1 VHGITA
7 YVMWGAVPV
16 YWKLMIEISPIEI
29 LAHRVIWGMVAL
41 LAIVQI
47 ARAWPGA
54 RAAVADRRTLAMMAL
69 SGSLLLVNWGTYIY
83 AVTSGRIIDASLG
96 YFINPLVSVGFG
108 TVILHER
115 LRKLQWLAI
124 GLALAGVAIQSWRL
138 GHLPW
143 ISLVLAASFGSYGLV
158 RKVARVDSLAGS
170 FLETT
175 LMVPLA
181 AAYLGVLAAHGAGG
195 LGHARVGM
203 QLLLVSTGVV
213 TAVPLVLFTSAARRL
228 PLSTIGFLQYLTPS
242 GQLVLAI
249 ALYHEPF
256 ARDQWLAF
264 GLIWLGLSVFTIDL
278 VRAKRSPAR
287 SASRVPSE
295 QRSAGRT
302 E

>member
-1 VHGITA
+1 MVPESRRGLVHGITA

-16 YWKLMIEISPIEI
+16 YWKLMVEISPIEI
-29 LAHRVIWGMVAL
+29 LAHRVVWGMVAL
-41 LAIVQI
+41 LAIVQL
-47 ARAWPGA
+47 ARAWPGV
-54 RAAVADRRTLAMMAL
+54 RAAAADRRTLAMMAL

-83 AVTSGRIIDASLG
+83 AVTAGRIIDASLG

-124 GLALAGVAIQSWRL
+124 GLALAGVALQSWRL

-158 RKVARVDSLAGS
+158 RKVARVESLAGS

-181 AAYLGVLAAHGAGG
+181 AAYLGVLAAHGQGG
-195 LGHARVGM
+195 LGHASAGM
-203 QLLLVSTGVV
+203 HLLLISTGIV

-242 GQLVLAI
+242 GQFVLAI

-264 GLIWLGLSVFTIDL
+264 GLIWLGLIAFTADL
-278 VRAKRSPAR
+278 V
-287 SASRVPSE
+287 SRTD
-295 QRSAGRT
+295 R
-302 E
+302 